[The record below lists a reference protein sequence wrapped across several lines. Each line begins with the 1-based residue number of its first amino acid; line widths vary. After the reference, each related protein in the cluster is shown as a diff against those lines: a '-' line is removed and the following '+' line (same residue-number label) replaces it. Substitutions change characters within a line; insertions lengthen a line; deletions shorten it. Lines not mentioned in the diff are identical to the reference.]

1 MLFNSLEFALFFP
14 IVTGVY
20 YLLRHRGQNLWL
32 LAASLFF
39 YASWDWRFLPILA
52 TTMVVDF
59 YVAGYLEK
67 LAKMEAPERKR
78 KLVLAISMGANLA
91 MLGFFKY
98 FNFFIDSFHSSLL
111 ALHISAP
118 INTLNIL
125 LPIGISFYTFQSMS
139 YTIDVYRGELPAARH
154 FLDFALFV
162 SFYPHLV
169 AGPIM
174 RAVDLLPQILSPRHT
189 TRQQVLDG
197 IHLMIWGL
205 WKKMFIADNLA
216 PLVNGIFSET
226 APSGFHTLMG
236 VYAFAFQIYCD
247 FSGYTDVARGVAKL
261 MGFELVLNFNLPY
274 FSTSPQEFWTRWHIS
289 LSSWLRNYLYFPLG
303 GSRDGEAKTYR
314 NLMITMLLGGLWHG
328 AAWNFVLWGAYQGTL
343 LVIHRALQPRL
354 DKMFDFRAAPA
365 RAASLTFRILVM
377 FQLTC
382 FGWLLFRAS
391 SFTQIVTMT
400 ASLLHPF
407 QQVDKDLALQVVG
420 YAGPLLVIQCWQYF
434 SEKLMFLAN
443 LRPLELRIAAY
454 SVLMYLMLFRAAK
467 PQAFIY
473 FQF

>member
-20 YLLRHRGQNLWL
+20 YLLRQRGQNLWL

-59 YVAGYLEK
+59 YVAAYLEE
-67 LAKMEAPERKR
+67 LAKIGAPERKR
-78 KLVLAISMGANLA
+78 KYVLAISMGANLA

-118 INTLNIL
+118 ISTLSIL

-139 YTIDVYRGELPAARH
+139 YTIDVYRGELPACRH

-197 IHLMIWGL
+197 IQLMVWGL

-216 PLVNGIFSET
+216 PLENSIFSET
-226 APSGFHTLMG
+226 
-236 VYAFAFQIYCD
+236 
-247 FSGYTDVARGVAKL
+247 
-261 MGFELVLNFNLPY
+261 
-274 FSTSPQEFWTRWHIS
+274 
-289 LSSWLRNYLYFPLG
+289 
-303 GSRDGEAKTYR
+303 
-314 NLMITMLLGGLWHG
+314 
-328 AAWNFVLWGAYQGTL
+328 
-343 LVIHRALQPRL
+343 
-354 DKMFDFRAAPA
+354 
-365 RAASLTFRILVM
+365 
-377 FQLTC
+377 
-382 FGWLLFRAS
+382 
-391 SFTQIVTMT
+391 
-400 ASLLHPF
+400 
-407 QQVDKDLALQVVG
+407 
-420 YAGPLLVIQCWQYF
+420 
-434 SEKLMFLAN
+434 
-443 LRPLELRIAAY
+443 
-454 SVLMYLMLFRAAK
+454 
-467 PQAFIY
+467 
-473 FQF
+473 

>member
-1 MLFNSLEFALFFP
+1 MLFNSLEFALFLP

-59 YVAGYLEK
+59 YVAAYLEK
-67 LAKMEAPERKR
+67 LAKSGAPESKR
-78 KLVLAISMGANLA
+78 KLVLAISMGSNLA

-98 FNFFIDSFHSSLL
+98 FNFFADSLHSGLL
-111 ALHISAP
+111 ALHIPAP
-118 INTLNIL
+118 ISTLNIL

-139 YTIDVYRGELPAARH
+139 YTIDVYRGELPAAKH

-174 RAVDLLPQILSPRHT
+174 RAVDLLPQIESPRHAS
-189 TRQQVLDG
+189 RQQILDG
-197 IHLMIWGL
+197 IQLIVWGL

-216 PLVNGIFSET
+216 PVVNRIFAET
-226 APSGFHTLMG
+226 APSGFHTLIG

-274 FSTSPQEFWTRWHIS
+274 FATSPQDFWTRWHIS

-303 GSRDGEAKTYR
+303 GSRDGTAKTYR

-328 AAWNFVLWGAYQGTL
+328 AAWNFVLWGAYQGML
-343 LVIHRALQPRL
+343 LVIHRALQPTL
-354 DKMFDFRAAPA
+354 DKIFTARTAGA
-365 RAASLTFRILVM
+365 RAVSLTVRILVM

-382 FGWLLFRAS
+382 FGWLLFRAT
-391 SFTQIVTMT
+391 SFNQIVTMT
-400 ASLLHPF
+400 ASLFHPF
-407 QQVDKDLALQVVG
+407 QQIDLNLVWQVTG
-420 YAGPLLVIQCWQYF
+420 YVAPLVAVQCWQYF
-434 SEKLMFLAN
+434 SGKLLFLAH
-443 LRPLELRIAAY
+443 LRPLEIRVAAY
-454 SVLMYLMLFRAAK
+454 SVLLYLMLFRAAK

>member
-14 IVTGVY
+14 VVTGIY

-32 LAASLFF
+32 LVASLFF

-67 LAKMEAPERKR
+67 LAKVEAPERKR

-98 FNFFIDSFHSSLL
+98 FNFFIDSFHSGLL

-118 INTLNIL
+118 ISTLSIL

-139 YTIDVYRGELPAARH
+139 YTIDVYRRELPACRH

-189 TRQQVLDG
+189 SRKQVLEG

-226 APSGFHTLMG
+226 APTGFHTLIG

-343 LVIHRALQPRL
+343 LVIHRALQPKL
-354 DKMFDFRAAPA
+354 DKIFDFRTAWA

-382 FGWLLFRAS
+382 FGWLLFRAP

-400 ASLLHPF
+400 ASLSHPF
-407 QQVDKDLALQVVG
+407 QQVDKDLAWQVVG
-420 YAGPLLVIQCWQYF
+420 YAGPLVVIQCWQYF
-434 SEKLMFLAN
+434 SKKLMFLAN

-454 SVLMYLMLFRAAK
+454 SVLLYLMLFRAAK